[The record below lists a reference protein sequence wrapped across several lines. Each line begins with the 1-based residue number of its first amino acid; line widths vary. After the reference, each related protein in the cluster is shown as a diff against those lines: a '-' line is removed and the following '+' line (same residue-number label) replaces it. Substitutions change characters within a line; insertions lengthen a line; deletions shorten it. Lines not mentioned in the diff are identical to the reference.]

1 MPILIFSPVQII
13 MGHPILNCP
22 KTESLL
28 NNFTDIRAKREESI
42 LTVRKERDYQK
53 KTFHG

>member
-1 MPILIFSPVQII
+1 M
-13 MGHPILNCP
+13 
-22 KTESLL
+22 ESLL
-28 NNFTDIRAKREESI
+28 DNFTDIKAKREESI

>member
-1 MPILIFSPVQII
+1 MSI
-13 MGHPILNCP
+13 NCP
-22 KTESLL
+22 KMESLL
-28 NNFTDIRAKREESI
+28 DNFTDIRAKREESI

>member
-1 MPILIFSPVQII
+1 M
-13 MGHPILNCP
+13 
-22 KTESLL
+22 ESLL
-28 NNFTDIRAKREESI
+28 DNFTDIRAKREESI